1 MTSCNTWRRITRRRE
16 PPGTC
21 RDSAGRSAHRPV
33 NRIPSTAAAAT
44 NGSPNAKSSARSSHA
59 PEFGSWTV
67 HRSPCGIRAPQ
78 HGQSPRS
85 GRTARRCPAPS
96 HHCGS
101 FASSQS
107 GLRGQPRRERSG
119 TGSRTSKALVPHSR
133 GGCRHRASPPRRSAA
148 TPRCRVPGLLPG
160 GCCTVRFRMV
170 SRPTR
175 HQCTGCAIP
184 AQPAREARRALQSV
198 KTTSKMAR

>member
-1 MTSCNTWRRITRRRE
+1 MTSWNTWRRVTRRRE

-59 PEFGSWTV
+59 PEFLSRTG

-78 HGQSPRS
+78 HGHSPQS
-85 GRTARRCPAPS
+85 GRTARRFPAPS

-101 FASSQS
+101 FASSRS
-107 GLRGQPRRERSG
+107 RLRGQPRRERSG
-119 TGSRTSKALVPHSR
+119 TGSRVSKALVPHSWD
-133 GGCRHRASPPRRSAA
+133 GCRDRASPPRRTAA
-148 TPRCRVPGLLPG
+148 TPRCWVPGLLPG
-160 GCCTVRFRMV
+160 GCCTVQFRMV

-175 HQCTGCAIP
+175 HQYTGCAIP
-184 AQPAREARRALQSV
+184 AQPAREARQALQSV
-198 KTTSKMAR
+198 KATGKMAG